1 MIEKKCLIILLF
13 VAMLLTT
20 GCTGRETKLRI
31 AIGNMPLTFDPIMVN
46 ETVTG
51 IVNRNIFETLLM
63 FEGVHPVPLLA
74 TEWFAFNDTTMVV
87 KFRKNARFSDGSPL
101 TGEDI
106 IASLNRAIH
115 NPNSIVYT
123 FNYHINSFQILN
135 NNVLHIY
142 HQQFQNISANIVF
155 FLSRVP
161 IHKASE
167 ILNNDDGYLRLNPM
181 GTGEYF
187 LVSATGNLITLH
199 RNRYHRNYRIN
210 RSSPQIVEL
219 YYEPSQDVIFN
230 KLKNNDLDMMLN
242 VPLSLL
248 DDVMDLAQFTIY
260 DQAQALM
267 SYLMFDISRDD
278 TPGINLPYNPLK
290 DQRIRRAIA
299 HAMNIQGWVD
309 DVFHGKVG
317 RLAVPGYPHLFGYP
331 DHLEPY
337 RYNPE
342 LSKSLME
349 AAGTLDG
356 FDMKI
361 SVANSRFY
369 STLGALIENDLR
381 KININVQI
389 DELDFGDFVHQIE
402 NNPPSA
408 FLSVLLTPT
417 QITHINNIIID
428 LFFYE
433 PILGTFRNNHMRNQH
448 TEIIEA
454 IKNLRYIQDNDPR
467 LNNLLIE
474 LAELV
479 YEEAVVIPIFQHK
492 NLHALNN
499 RFTFNMSENYLF
511 SSISRGWRR

>member
-1 MIEKKCLIILLF
+1 
-13 VAMLLTT
+13 
-20 GCTGRETKLRI
+20 
-31 AIGNMPLTFDPIMVN
+31 MPLTFDPIMVN

-51 IVNRNIFETLLM
+51 TVNRNIFETFLM
-63 FEGVHPVPLLA
+63 FEGAHPVPLLA
-74 TEWFAFNDTTMVV
+74 TDWFAYNDTTMVV
-87 KFRKNARFSDGSPL
+87 NFRKNARFSDGSPL
-101 TGEDI
+101 TSEDI
-106 IASLNRAIH
+106 IASLYRAIQH
-115 NPNSIVYT
+115 PNSTVYT
-123 FNYHINSFQILN
+123 FHHHINSFQIIDN
-135 NNVLHIY
+135 QILHIY
-142 HQQFQNISANIVF
+142 HQQYQNVSANIVF
-155 FLSRVP
+155 FLSMVP
-161 IHKASE
+161 IQKASE
-167 ILNNDDGYLRLNPM
+167 IFNNDDDYLRMNPM

-187 LVSATGNLITLH
+187 LVSATQNLITMKK
-199 RNRYHRNYRIN
+199 NRYHRNYKSN
-210 RSSPQIVEL
+210 RSSPEIVEL
-219 YYEPSQDVIFN
+219 YYEPSQEVIFN

-248 DDVMDLAQFTIY
+248 DDVMDLTQFTIY
-260 DQAQALM
+260 DQPQALM

-290 DQRIRRAIA
+290 DQRVRRAIA

-309 DVFHGKVG
+309 DIFHGKVG

-342 LSKSLME
+342 LSKSLMA
-349 AAGTLDG
+349 AAGMVDG
-356 FDMKI
+356 FDLKI
-361 SVANSRFY
+361 SVANTMFY

-389 DELDFGDFVHQIE
+389 DELNFGDFVHQIE

-417 QITHINNIIID
+417 QITHINIIFID

-433 PILGTFRNNHMRNQH
+433 PMLETIRNNHMRNQH

-454 IKNLRYIQDNDPR
+454 INNLSYIHDNDPR
-467 LNNLLIE
+467 LINMLIE